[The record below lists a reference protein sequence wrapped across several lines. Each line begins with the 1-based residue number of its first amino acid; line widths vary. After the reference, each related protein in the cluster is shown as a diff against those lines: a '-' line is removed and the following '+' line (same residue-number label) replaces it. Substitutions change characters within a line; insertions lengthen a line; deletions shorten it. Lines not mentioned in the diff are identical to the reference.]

1 MHPTLEHGQL
11 LLTRPRIG
19 RLEVGD
25 IVVFRAGLGVRYV
38 KRIVARPGD
47 LVELEAGRLFV
58 NQRSYDGYPRTA
70 GARVQTWR
78 VPDGHVFVVGDNAA
92 QSDDSRVW
100 HEPFVPLTRI
110 NGVALAGRRRE
121 QQAIQRHAPQNA
133 DPVGSRER

>member
-19 RLEVGD
+19 HLQVGD
-25 IVVFRAGLGVRYV
+25 IVVFTAGPGVRYV
-38 KRIVARPGD
+38 KRIAGNPGD

-58 NQRSYDGYPRTA
+58 NQRSHDGQPRTA
-70 GARVQTWR
+70 GARVETWC

-100 HEPFVPLTRI
+100 HEPFVPVTRI
-110 NGVALAGRRRE
+110 SGVALAGRRRE
-121 QQAIQRHAPQNA
+121 QQAIQWHAPANA
-133 DPVGSRER
+133 DPVGSGER